1 MSVDMAKNVGLAVL
15 AAVLLLGG
23 LAVKLTKT
31 VTHKAI
37 SLVVM
42 LCLGL
47 GVWTQRANVADC
59 VDKVKAEAERDP
71 LAVPS
76 ASCTFFGKEV
86 DLKVR

>member
-1 MSVDMAKNVGLAVL
+1 MAKNIGLGVL
-15 AAVLLLGG
+15 AAILLLGG
-23 LAVKLTKT
+23 LALKVTKT

-37 SLVVM
+37 SVVVM
-42 LCLGL
+42 ICLGL

-76 ASCTFFGKEV
+76 ATCTFFGKEV
-86 DLKVR
+86 DLNLR